1 MSGISKRYAKAIEGL
16 DLENLYPL
24 SEAVKIIKDRSS
36 VKFDETVE
44 ISINLGVDSNKS
56 DQVVRGVVDLPKGTG
71 KTLKVAVFAR
81 DKKAK
86 EAKDAGADIVG
97 AEDLAVNIE
106 KGEVDFDRVVATPDM
121 MAVVGKLGKV
131 LGPRGL
137 MPNPKLGSVTLELD
151 KAIKSI
157 KAGQVEFKAEKAG
170 IIHAGLGKVSFG
182 EKDILENISSFIDS
196 VQKARPS
203 GAKGQFIKK
212 INIASVKNYGRYG
225 FDPSLIVPTSPYN
238 PNKMWKRVVQIIGKM
253 KNPTYFTENQTTS
266 VNPHNDLEPQE
277 SANVIIDHVLDGI
290 EIAKKNKLP
299 DRIIDFI
306 RTHHGTS
313 SVYYF
318 YMQEKKF

>member
-36 VKFDETVE
+36 AKFDETVE

-131 LGPRGL
+131 LGPKGL

-203 GAKGQFIKK
+203 GSKGQFIKK
-212 INIASVKNYGRYG
+212 INLSTTMG
-225 FDPSLIVPTSPYN
+225 PSI
-238 PNKMWKRVVQIIGKM
+238 KI
-253 KNPTYFTENQTTS
+253 
-266 VNPHNDLEPQE
+266 DL
-277 SANVIIDHVLDGI
+277 
-290 EIAKKNKLP
+290 
-299 DRIIDFI
+299 
-306 RTHHGTS
+306 S
-313 SVYYF
+313 SLK
-318 YMQEKKF
+318 EGGS

>member
-44 ISINLGVDSNKS
+44 ISINLGVDPNKS

-212 INIASVKNYGRYG
+212 INLSTTMG
-225 FDPSLIVPTSPYN
+225 PSI
-238 PNKMWKRVVQIIGKM
+238 KI
-253 KNPTYFTENQTTS
+253 
-266 VNPHNDLEPQE
+266 DL
-277 SANVIIDHVLDGI
+277 
-290 EIAKKNKLP
+290 
-299 DRIIDFI
+299 
-306 RTHHGTS
+306 S
-313 SVYYF
+313 SLK
-318 YMQEKKF
+318 EGGS

>member
-212 INIASVKNYGRYG
+212 INLSTTMG
-225 FDPSLIVPTSPYN
+225 PSI
-238 PNKMWKRVVQIIGKM
+238 KI
-253 KNPTYFTENQTTS
+253 
-266 VNPHNDLEPQE
+266 DL
-277 SANVIIDHVLDGI
+277 
-290 EIAKKNKLP
+290 
-299 DRIIDFI
+299 
-306 RTHHGTS
+306 S
-313 SVYYF
+313 SLK
-318 YMQEKKF
+318 EGGS

>member
-1 MSGISKRYAKAIEGL
+1 MSGISRRYAKAIEGL

-36 VKFDETVE
+36 AKFDETVE
-44 ISINLGVDSNKS
+44 ISINLGVDPNKS

-131 LGPRGL
+131 LGPKGL

-203 GAKGQFIKK
+203 GSKGQFIKK
-212 INIASVKNYGRYG
+212 INLSTTMG
-225 FDPSLIVPTSPYN
+225 PSI
-238 PNKMWKRVVQIIGKM
+238 KI
-253 KNPTYFTENQTTS
+253 
-266 VNPHNDLEPQE
+266 DL
-277 SANVIIDHVLDGI
+277 
-290 EIAKKNKLP
+290 
-299 DRIIDFI
+299 
-306 RTHHGTS
+306 S
-313 SVYYF
+313 SLK
-318 YMQEKKF
+318 EGGS

>member
-1 MSGISKRYAKAIEGL
+1 MSGISRRYAKAIEGL

-36 VKFDETVE
+36 AKFDETVE

-131 LGPRGL
+131 LGPKGL

-203 GAKGQFIKK
+203 SSKGQFIKK
-212 INIASVKNYGRYG
+212 INLSTTMG
-225 FDPSLIVPTSPYN
+225 PSI
-238 PNKMWKRVVQIIGKM
+238 KI
-253 KNPTYFTENQTTS
+253 
-266 VNPHNDLEPQE
+266 DL
-277 SANVIIDHVLDGI
+277 
-290 EIAKKNKLP
+290 
-299 DRIIDFI
+299 
-306 RTHHGTS
+306 S
-313 SVYYF
+313 SLK
-318 YMQEKKF
+318 EGGS